1 MRIREETVM
10 ETKLKAMEGVNKVE
24 LFLWGFF
31 YLKKKKQHTH
41 THKNPAVKLCV
52 GELIV
57 ED

>member
-1 MRIREETVM
+1 MRIREKTAM

-24 LFLWGFF
+24 LFFF
-31 YLKKKKQHTH
+31 FLKKK
-41 THKNPAVKLCV
+41 HKNPAVKLCV

>member
-1 MRIREETVM
+1 MRIREKTAM

-24 LFLWGFF
+24 LFFF
-31 YLKKKKQHTH
+31 FFLKKK
-41 THKNPAVKLCV
+41 HKNPAVKLCV

>member
-31 YLKKKKQHTH
+31 YLKKKNNTHTH
-41 THKNPAVKLCV
+41 TKTLLSNYVWV
-52 GELIV
+52 N
-57 ED
+57 